1 LKPKHIVLAL
11 LYTISRPIEDELR
24 NLDVDIVAEAY
35 PGRGRGGK
43 LTQLVMN
50 ALG

>member
-1 LKPKHIVLAL
+1 LAL
-11 LYTISRPIEDELR
+11 PYTISRSIEDESR

-35 PGRGRGGK
+35 PGRGREEK
-43 LTQLVMN
+43 LTQLVID

>member
-1 LKPKHIVLAL
+1 LAS